1 MKRIKKVSSLITVLI
16 ITIFLSS
23 SVSQALTLGENITIW
38 DGMGVE
44 NGNHEDNEVEPGCVA
59 SQIWDLEGFF
69 LDGYTLTMV
78 GGYDFVGG
86 AGGQASGDLFIDID
100 GNAEYGPDNDGDGYN
115 HSIIKNTFGYDY
127 VLDIDFASKTYDVI
141 QLTTE
146 TETETESIYY
156 NINQESN
163 PWKYYS
169 GGNAVAGYQGISFAG
184 YWKDLA
190 DDEVAGLSGWDS
202 INLDTSEND
211 ISNSHYAV
219 AFDLSFLG
227 HGTSFISH
235 FTMAC
240 GNDDLMGSGAVPAPE
255 PSTIILMC
263 AGLLGLIGIRRIKR

>member
-1 MKRIKKVSSLITVLI
+1 MKQIKKVSSLITVLI
-16 ITIFLSS
+16 ITIFLFSG
-23 SVSQALTLGENITIW
+23 VSQALNLGGNITIW
-38 DGMGVE
+38 DKMGVDY
-44 NGNHEDNEVEPGCVA
+44 EDDEVEPGCVP

-78 GGYDFVGG
+78 GGYDFVNG
-86 AGGQASGDLFIDID
+86 AGGQASGDLFIDINGD
-100 GNAEYGPDNDGDGYN
+100 AEYGSDNDGDGYD

-127 VLDIDFASKTYDVI
+127 VLDINFENKTYNVF
-141 QLTTE
+141 QLSTDSY
-146 TETETESIYY
+146 TESIYY
-156 NINQESN
+156 TINQESN
-163 PWKYYS
+163 PWKYHS
-169 GGNAVAGYQGISFAG
+169 DGIEVDGYQNISFLDS
-184 YWKDLA
+184 YWSNLA
-190 DDEVAGLSGWDS
+190 DDDVTGLSSWDS
-202 INLDTSEND
+202 IN
-211 ISNSHYAV
+211 SHYAA